1 MIDLDK
7 IDEPTLMA
15 RGIYSTVRA
24 AHEDQKKS
32 LQMLCGQL
40 AATSSQVLRRMQPDS
55 DDVPESVDDLLAA
68 GRATLDSIEACV
80 REIESLA
87 RQRGEWKQ
95 SAWGKTPP

>member
-1 MIDLDK
+1 MLDLAQ
-7 IDEPTLMA
+7 INQETLLA
-15 RGIYSTVRA
+15 RGAYSTVRA
-24 AHEDQKKS
+24 AHEDQKKA

-95 SAWGKTPP
+95 SAWGKA